1 LTLILFS
8 AIRDKTRGEVKKV
21 FFFAAFLIAAVSL
34 FSQQISEET
43 FVVNVEVPVR
53 VFKGSQFIDNLSIND
68 FEIFENGIP
77 QKIEAV
83 YLVKKKSIERREE
96 KRRFSPITSRDFYL
110 FFEISEYTS
119 KIGEAVNYFVQ
130 NVASPDDTLT
140 IISPMQTYR
149 LKSRTFEILS
159 KDRVVNQLKGILR
172 KDALVGG
179 SEYRDT
185 IEDMTQLARSLSSS
199 IQSRREGTTESATTS
214 TAELYQPQT
223 VTRNLDEFTRSAY
236 ENLTLDEQLT
246 RYVDLLNRLDNIRQI
261 EYQKFLEFANILKNK
276 EGQKY
281 VFVFYEREFIPKVE
295 PKILNQY
302 LSLYEDRPNVLHT
315 VTGIFDFY
323 RREMNIDVNQLKKA
337 YADSSVSIHFLF
349 ITTPATHIYGVK
361 MEEQSEDIYVAFN
374 EMAQATGGFS
384 DSSAN
389 SASLFKKALNASE
402 NYYLLY
408 YSPESYKKDGSFRQ
422 IKVKVK
428 NGDYRI
434 AHRAGYFAD

>member
-1 LTLILFS
+1 L
-8 AIRDKTRGEVKKV
+8 KKV

-130 NVASPDDTLT
+130 NVAAPDDTLT
-140 IISPMQTYR
+140 IISPMKTYR
-149 LKSRTFEILS
+149 LKSRTFEFIS
-159 KDRVVNQLKGILR
+159 KERVVNQLKGILR
-172 KDALVGG
+172 KDALVGS
-179 SEYRDT
+179 SEYRD
-185 IEDMTQLARSLSSS
+185 IVEDMTQLACSLSNT
-199 IQSRREGTTESATTS
+199 IQSARAVASGSGAISS
-214 TAELYQPQT
+214 TDLLQPQNSI
-223 VTRNLDEFTRSAY
+223 RNLDEFARSPY
-236 ENLTLDEQLT
+236 EDLSVEDQLA
-246 RYVDLLNRLDNIRQI
+246 RYGELLAQLDNIRKI
-261 EYQKFLEFANILKNK
+261 DYQKFLEFARILRNK

-295 PKILNQY
+295 PKILDEY
-302 LSLYEDRPNVLHT
+302 ISLYQDRPNVLHT
-315 VTGIFDFY
+315 VTQIFDFY
-323 RREMNIDVNQLKKA
+323 RRDINIDINQLKKA

-349 ITTPATHIYGVK
+349 ITTPRKHIYGVK
-361 MEEQSEDIYVAFN
+361 MEEQSEDIYIAFN

-384 DSSAN
+384 DSAAN
-389 SASLFKKALNASE
+389 PASLFKKALDASE

-408 YSPESYKKDGSFRQ
+408 YSPESYKKDGSFRE

-428 NGDYRI
+428 NSDYRI

>member
-1 LTLILFS
+1 M
-8 AIRDKTRGEVKKV
+8 KKV
-21 FFFAAFLIAAVSL
+21 LFLAAFLIVGVSL

-130 NVASPDDTLT
+130 NVAAPDDTLT
-140 IISPMQTYR
+140 IISPMKTYR
-149 LKSRTFEILS
+149 LKSRTFEFIS
-159 KDRVVNQLKGILR
+159 KERVVNQLKGILR
-172 KDALVGG
+172 KDALVGS

-185 IEDMTQLARSLSSS
+185 IEDMTQLARSLCSSF
-199 IQSRREGTTESATTS
+199 QSGGGATTGS
-214 TAELYQPQT
+214 GATSITDLYQPQT
-223 VTRNLDEFTRSAY
+223 VIRNLDEFSSNAY
-236 ENLTLDEQLT
+236 ENLSLDEQLT
-246 RYVDLLNRLDNIRQI
+246 RYADLLSQLDNIRKI
-261 EYQKFLEFANILKNK
+261 DYQKFLEFAKILKNK

-295 PKILNQY
+295 PRILNQY
-302 LSLYEDRPNVLHT
+302 ISLYQDRPNVLHT

-323 RREMNIDVNQLKKA
+323 RRDINIDINQLKKA

-349 ITTPATHIYGVK
+349 ITTPVKHIYGVK

-384 DSSAN
+384 DSAAN
-389 SASLFKKALNASE
+389 PASLFKKALNSSE

-408 YSPESYKKDGSFRQ
+408 YSPESYKKDASFRE

-428 NGDYRI
+428 NSDYRI

>member
-8 AIRDKTRGEVKKV
+8 AIKDRTRGELKKV

-130 NVASPDDTLT
+130 NVAAPDDTLT
-140 IISPMQTYR
+140 IISPMKTYR
-149 LKSRTFEILS
+149 LKSRTFEFIS
-159 KDRVVNQLKGILR
+159 KERVVNQLKGILR
-172 KDALVGG
+172 KDALVGS
-179 SEYRDT
+179 SEYRD
-185 IEDMTQLARSLSSS
+185 IVEDMTQLACSLSNT
-199 IQSRREGTTESATTS
+199 IQSARAVASGSGAISS
-214 TAELYQPQT
+214 TDLLQPQNSI
-223 VTRNLDEFTRSAY
+223 RNLDEFARSPY
-236 ENLTLDEQLT
+236 EDLSVEDQLA
-246 RYVDLLNRLDNIRQI
+246 RYGELLAQLDNIRKI
-261 EYQKFLEFANILKNK
+261 DYQKFLEFARILRNK

-295 PKILNQY
+295 PKILDEY
-302 LSLYEDRPNVLHT
+302 ISLYQDRPNVLHT
-315 VTGIFDFY
+315 VTQIFDFY
-323 RREMNIDVNQLKKA
+323 RRDINIDINQLKKA

-349 ITTPATHIYGVK
+349 ITTPRKHIYGVK
-361 MEEQSEDIYVAFN
+361 MEEQSEDIYIAFN

-384 DSSAN
+384 DSAAN
-389 SASLFKKALNASE
+389 PASLFKKALDASE

-408 YSPESYKKDGSFRQ
+408 YSPESYKKDGSFRE

-428 NGDYRI
+428 NSDYRI